1 MKITAQKITNTD
13 FSELQPEATDQTQ
26 AEGVDTSDLQA
37 AIAEIEQFEQ
47 ENAEWLSEENLG
59 EMDRIKTM
67 LIAEKAAIENYGKYG
82 PGGPGGPGGV
92 DPTLWEMPQE
102 LDPYWNGVNP
112 DQIVLFDEDASRL
125 DEDPAWYGEYMG
137 TVQVLN
143 SGDPANPTNVGFQM
157 TEDMVGIWG
166 ESRGSDIVVTVEY
179 TDGRRESWMVEGGSV
194 RNEPM
199 IISAIGLEGAVMD
212 FSRVFRQNGDLYL
225 HGSDGADEIRGSQ
238 SGCGI
243 IAYAGDDMIWGGAGD
258 DRIYGDEHYLYAGQ
272 FDPSYGGADTVYGG
286 AGNDI
291 LYGGGGID
299 TSYASDAGE
308 SVNEFDTDP
317 VNDLTTTPPDPASW
331 FDSDVWEYNFDESQ
345 DGMLTFRNQSPDG
358 FGGDIN
364 INMDGMPGYD
374 MAFGDMDADG
384 ALVITFVGDEG
395 NFKVKFEDFF
405 SDQFGANNPMDRIVK
420 LNLYGTSGNDIL
432 NFDKVEVSSQVIN
445 LLGGS
450 GEDIILG
457 THNKLLMDGLNA
469 DKLDKSQKNGAGV
482 LAGHVN
488 EGIFAADD
496 ENQYGKDADGKV
508 DLAQWNG
515 YKATAEDGQIVIT
528 EDDDASTSSGEVLC
542 LKAPEGYTHGYITQ
556 DTATGDILV
565 IMVKPQASGDA
576 KTIVMRIDGGLGLGY
591 NEILVKNEITTI
603 VGDGEVEQAS
613 MGAPF
618 TLTAISLDPNDY
630 IIEGGAGKDLIFAPE
645 GTKVLGDDNEEIVWE
660 EEASTLPTPPPAAP
674 TQESD
679 PAAPPSVDDSSGSD
693 DSGADGSSGEGGD
706 NSGQPA

>member
-1 MKITAQKITNTD
+1 MMKITAQKIKTTD
-13 FSELQPEATDQTQ
+13 FSDLQPEATGQ
-26 AEGVDTSDLQA
+26 AQADNGVDTSDLAA

-47 ENAEWLSEENLG
+47 ENSEWLSEENLS

-67 LIAEKAAIENYGKYG
+67 LVAEKAAIENFGPYGS
-82 PGGPGGPGGV
+82 GGAGAGGV
-92 DPTLWEMPQE
+92 DPTLWEMPQA
-102 LDPYWNGVNP
+102 LDAYWNGVNP
-112 DQIVLFDEDASRL
+112 DQILQSDDDASRL
-125 DEDPAWYGEYMG
+125 DEDPAWYGDYMG

-179 TDGRRESWMVEGGSV
+179 TDGRRESWVVEGGSV
-194 RNEPM
+194 RAEPM
-199 IISAIGLEGAVMD
+199 IVSGIGLEGVVMD

-225 HGSDGADEIRGSQ
+225 HGSDGDDEIKGSQ

-299 TSYASDAGE
+299 TNYSSDAGE
-308 SVNEFDTDP
+308 SINEFDTDP
-317 VNDLTTTPPDPASW
+317 INDLTTTPPDPASW
-331 FDSDVWEYNFDESQ
+331 SSSDVWEYNFDESQ
-345 DGMLTFRNQSPDG
+345 DGTLIFRNQSTEG

-384 ALVITFVGDEG
+384 ALVITFVGEEG
-395 NFKVKFEDFF
+395 SFKVKYEDFF
-405 SDQFGANNPMDRIVK
+405 SDQFGADNPMDRIVK
-420 LNLYGTSGNDIL
+420 LNLYGTSGNDII
-432 NFDKVEVSSQVIN
+432 NFDKIQVTSQVIN
-445 LLGGS
+445 LLGGA

-457 THNKLLMDGLNA
+457 THNKLLMDGLKP
-469 DKLDKSQKNGAGV
+469 DSLDRSQKNGAGV

-496 ENQYGKDADGKV
+496 ENQYGKDSDGKV

-515 YKATAEDGQIVIT
+515 YKATAEDGQISIS
-528 EDDDASTSSGEVLC
+528 DDGNAETTAGEVLC
-542 LKAPEGYTHGYITQ
+542 LKAPDGYTHGYITQ
-556 DTATGDILV
+556 DPSTGDTIV

-576 KTIVMRIDGGLGLGY
+576 KTIVVRIDESLGLGY
-591 NEILVKNEITTI
+591 NDILVKNEVTTI
-603 VGDGEVEQAS
+603 VGDGDVEQSS

-630 IIEGGAGKDLIFAPE
+630 VIEGGAGKDLIFAPE
-645 GTKVLGDDNEEIVWE
+645 GTKVVGDDNEEVVWE
-660 EEASTLPTPPPAAP
+660 EEFNTLPTPPPSAP
-674 TQESD
+674 TQDTDPIAPVEDSGSESD
-679 PAAPPSVDDSSGSD
+679 SID
-693 DSGADGSSGEGGD
+693 DSGGDDGS
-706 NSGQPA
+706 QTV